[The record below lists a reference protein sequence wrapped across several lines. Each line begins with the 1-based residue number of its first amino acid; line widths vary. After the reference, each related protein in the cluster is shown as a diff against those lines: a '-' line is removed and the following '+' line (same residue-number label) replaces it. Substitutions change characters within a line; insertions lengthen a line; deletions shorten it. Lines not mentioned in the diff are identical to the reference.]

1 MRRQRIDRV
10 SGRLADLQGN
20 VAGRLGHGL
29 EDVGRRIEEI
39 GGDVIDLRREIAASL
54 PAETVTALVKGSV
67 IFLRAAAITIVVAGV
82 IIGLTTQLDDDT
94 WLSFLAPHKTKLI
107 VVEVGLFGVLSVE
120 LLVRSVSQYLRSR
133 NAQQA
138 AFVVRVSVR
147 AACYAILT
155 VSLVSLLAASPSLA
169 IGVGSVTGLI
179 IGLSAQATVGNA
191 ISGMVIA
198 IARPF
203 RIGDEITV
211 MGVTGTVVEIAVMH
225 TVLDTTD
232 RLILVPSSTLM
243 TQVVQRAKEGR
254 RTGTSTSPNATAPT
268 GQAQA
273 DAAGG
278 VPVVMP
284 DDGGP

>member
-1 MRRQRIDRV
+1 MRRQRTHLV
-10 SGRLADLQGN
+10 SGRLAGLQGK
-20 VAGRLGHGL
+20 VTDRLGQSFEG
-29 EDVGRRIEEI
+29 VGRRIEEF
-39 GGDVIDLRREIAASL
+39 GGEVTDLRKEIAGSL

-82 IIGLTTQLDDDT
+82 IIGLTTQLDDYT

-107 VVEVGLFGVLSVE
+107 VVEVGLFGVASVE
-120 LLVRSVSQYLRSR
+120 LLVRSVTQYLRSR

-155 VSLVSLLAASPSLA
+155 VSLVSLLAASPSMA

-179 IGLSAQATVGNA
+179 IGLSAQATVENA
-191 ISGMVIA
+191 IPGMVIA

-211 MGVTGTVVEIAVMH
+211 MGVSGKVVEIAVMH

-243 TQVVQRAKEGR
+243 TQVVQRSNEARGS
-254 RTGTSTSPNATAPT
+254 GAATTPAAPAPT
-268 GQAQA
+268 SQE
-273 DAAGG
+273 
-278 VPVVMP
+278 PVEVAP
-284 DDGGP
+284 LAPPDGGGP

>member
-1 MRRQRIDRV
+1 MRRERIQRV
-10 SGRLADLQGN
+10 SGRLAGLQGD
-20 VAGRLGHGL
+20 VAGRVGQGL
-29 EDVGRRIEEI
+29 EGVGRRIEEI
-39 GGDVIDLRREIAASL
+39 GDEVVVLRREIVTSL
-54 PAETVTALVKGSV
+54 PADTVTALVKGSV
-67 IFLRAAAITIVVAGV
+67 VFLRAAAISVITAGV
-82 IIGLTTQLDDDT
+82 IIGLTTQLDEDT
-94 WLSFLAPHKTKLI
+94 WLSFLAPHKAKLI
-107 VVEVGLFGVLSVE
+107 VVELGLFGVVSVE
-120 LLVRSVSQYLRSR
+120 LLVRSVTQYLRSR
-133 NAQQA
+133 NAQQV

-211 MGVTGTVVEIAVMH
+211 LGVTGTVMEIAVMH
-225 TVLDTTD
+225 TVLDTPE

-243 TQVVQRAKEGR
+243 TQVVQRNKNKPGR
-254 RTGTSTSPNATAPT
+254 VETSTPATPEAQ
-268 GQAQA
+268 GQAEGGAA
-273 DAAGG
+273 DIQGMPTDDAG
-278 VPVVMP
+278 P
-284 DDGGP
+284 